1 MMSRLVGLED
11 GLRGGSDEGR
21 GIAAARTAENEGAPA
36 VSGSGGGVVF
46 GRGGGDERPRTIPG
60 ERVDAGGIEERK
72 GLPFDGRGAAS
83 IGTRGARGIEG
94 TGAPASPPDS
104 EVPAGGGTVASMR
117 SGAPHAL
124 HEIVTTRP
132 RNRFS

>member
-1 MMSRLVGLED
+1 MSRFVGLED
-11 GLRGGSDEGR
+11 GLRGGSDVGR
-21 GIAAARTAENEGAPA
+21 GIAAARTAENEDAPA

-46 GRGGGDERPRTIPG
+46 GSGGGDERPRTIAPG
-60 ERVDAGGIEERK
+60 ERVDTGPVEERTP
-72 GLPFDGRGAAS
+72 LPFEGRGAAS
-83 IGTRGARGIEG
+83 TGTRGARGMAG
-94 TGAPASPPDS
+94 TGTPASPLVSD
-104 EVPAGGGTVASMR
+104 VPAGGGSVASIR